1 MEKNTKG
8 IISSFIDLF
17 GSFAGDVLSKV
28 DKDTCPTPDLPP
40 SSYEVPK
47 NQSKER
53 DEPTIE
59 IHPPK
64 K

>member
-8 IISSFIDLF
+8 IISGLLDLV
-17 GSFAGDVLSKV
+17 GSVAGDALSKV
-28 DKDTCPTPDLPP
+28 DKDTCPTPELPP
-40 SSYEVPK
+40 ANYEAPK